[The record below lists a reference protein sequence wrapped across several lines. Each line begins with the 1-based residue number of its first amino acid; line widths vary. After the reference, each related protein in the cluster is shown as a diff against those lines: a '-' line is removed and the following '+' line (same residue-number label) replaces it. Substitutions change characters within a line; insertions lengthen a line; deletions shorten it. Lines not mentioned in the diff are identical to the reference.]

1 MNEYTENENIF
12 DHLIQA
18 VKNAAANIYDHD
30 QSVFEMAK
38 TDKYPA
44 QIADL
49 AESFGMMIVK
59 LEARELRLEQTIR
72 ELQQVHEKLRQELQ
86 KKQDTAA
93 ALQKERNRLEDL
105 VRQRR
110 GEILKSNHKLQLEI
124 LARKRIEEEREQLI
138 MEMTTALAGI
148 KQLKKLLPI
157 CPSCKKIRDDKGYWT
172 NLEIYLSKHSDAEF
186 SHGICRSCM
195 KKLYPDQYQKLY
207 GKIDPE

>member
-12 DHLIQA
+12 YHLIQA

-72 ELQQVHEKLRQELQ
+72 KLQQVHEKLRQELQ

-138 MEMTTALAGI
+138 MEMTY
-148 KQLKKLLPI
+148 
-157 CPSCKKIRDDKGYWT
+157 CPSARPVKKSATTKATGPILKFT
-172 NLEIYLSKHSDAEF
+172 SANTVMPNSAMASVVVA
-186 SHGICRSCM
+186 
-195 KKLYPDQYQKLY
+195 
-207 GKIDPE
+207 